1 MDLSSFSLLPI
12 LTLTLL
18 NLSLIYPPACPSFFI
33 LLYSQYAPSYLS
45 SFFHLLTTTNPLRLI
60 LKSLPLGD
68 RPWWETL
75 VRDLTPHI
83 SDWIECY
90 ASMYP
95 APEVL
100 FLPYYTA
107 LGFLLA
113 CHLLHYSILKF
124 SSISCRI
131 RTVINYFWNC

>member
-1 MDLSSFSLLPI
+1 M
-12 LTLTLL
+12 
-18 NLSLIYPPACPSFFI
+18 
-33 LLYSQYAPSYLS
+33 
-45 SFFHLLTTTNPLRLI
+45 
-60 LKSLPLGD
+60 
-68 RPWWETL
+68 
-75 VRDLTPHI
+75 RDLTPHI

-131 RTVINYFWNC
+131 RTVIVPTRRVILKNKCNNKSNAFIIVPVI